1 MSFEWF
7 IGLRYLKAKRK
18 QTFISVITFISVAGV
33 MVGVMALIVVLAVMT
48 GFEEDLKGKILGLNA
63 HVLVLKYGDSVGDVK
78 GVQEK
83 TEKTKGVVATTPFI
97 YSQAM
102 LSSQL
107 GASGV
112 VLRGID
118 LRSSD
123 KVISLHQYMVEGSL
137 ANVEIPPGQKGS
149 KGDTG
154 PKGNTDRTPGIIIG
168 RELAK
173 NLGVIRGDRVQLMSP
188 AGMITPV
195 GVIPRMEAFKIVGI
209 FDCGMFEYDSSM
221 AFISLRAAQSLLGL
235 GNRITGLEVKVADI
249 YKADQIA
256 AAINNT
262 LGYPYWTRDW
272 MKMNKN
278 LFSALKLEKIA
289 MFIILALIV
298 LVAAFNIVST
308 LIMVVMEKNKD
319 IAILKSMGATRKSIM
334 KIFVMEGVIVGLT
347 GTILGI
353 IGGFGLTSLLKEYK
367 FIKLPSDVYYIST
380 LPVKVEAMDVALI
393 SLAAIVISFL
403 ATLYPSWQASRLE
416 PATALRYE

>member
-78 GVQEK
+78 GLQEK
-83 TEKTKGVVATTPFI
+83 IEKTKGVVATTPFI

-118 LRSSD
+118 RKSSN
-123 KVISLHQYMVEGSL
+123 KVINLRQYMVEGSL
-137 ANVEIPPGQKGS
+137 ENLEIPSGQKG
-149 KGDTG
+149 TG
-154 PKGNTDRTPGIIIG
+154 GNKEGTPGIIIG

-188 AGMITPV
+188 TGMITPV

-235 GNRITGLEVKVADI
+235 GSRITGLEVKVADI
-249 YKADQIA
+249 YKADQVA

-334 KIFVMEGVIVGLT
+334 KIFVMEGVIVGFA
-347 GTILGI
+347 GTILGV
-353 IGGFGLTSLLKEYK
+353 IGGFGLTGLLKKYK

-380 LPVKVEAMDVALI
+380 LPVKVEALDVALI

>member
-1 MSFEWF
+1 MNFEWF

-63 HVLVLKYGDSVGDVK
+63 HVLVLKYGDSIGDVK
-78 GVQEK
+78 GLQEK
-83 TEKTKGVVATTPFI
+83 AEKTKGVVATTPFI

-118 LRSSD
+118 LKSSK
-123 KVISLHQYMVEGSL
+123 KVINLHRYMVEGSL
-137 ANVEIPPGQKGS
+137 ENLEIPSGQKAPG
-149 KGDTG
+149 
-154 PKGNTDRTPGIIIG
+154 GNTEGTPGIIIG

-188 AGMITPV
+188 TGMITPV
-195 GVIPRMEAFKIVGI
+195 GVIPRMEAFRVVGI

-235 GNRITGLEVKVADI
+235 GGRITGLEVKVADI
-249 YKADQIA
+249 YKADQVA

-334 KIFVMEGVIVGLT
+334 KIFVMEGVIVGFT

-353 IGGFGLTSLLKEYK
+353 IGGFGLTSLLKKYK

-380 LPVKVEAMDVALI
+380 LPVKVEALDVALI
-393 SLAAIVISFL
+393 SFAAIVISFL
-403 ATLYPSWQASRLE
+403 ATLYPAWQASRLE

>member
-78 GVQEK
+78 GLQEK
-83 TEKTKGVVATTPFI
+83 IEKTKGVVATTPFI

-118 LRSSD
+118 RKSSN
-123 KVISLHQYMVEGSL
+123 KVINLSQYMVEGSL
-137 ANVEIPPGQKGS
+137 ENLEIPSGQKGP
-149 KGDTG
+149 GV
-154 PKGNTDRTPGIIIG
+154 NTEGTPGIIIG

-188 AGMITPV
+188 TGMITPV

-235 GNRITGLEVKVADI
+235 GGRITGLEVKVADI
-249 YKADQIA
+249 YKADQVA

-334 KIFVMEGVIVGLT
+334 KIFVMEGVIVGFT
-347 GTILGI
+347 GTILGV
-353 IGGFGLTSLLKEYK
+353 IGGFGLTSLLKKYK

-380 LPVKVEAMDVALI
+380 LPVKVEALDVALI

>member
-78 GVQEK
+78 GLQEK
-83 TEKTKGVVATTPFI
+83 IEKTKGVVATTPFV

-118 LRSSD
+118 RKSSN
-123 KVISLHQYMVEGSL
+123 KVINLRQYMVEGSL
-137 ANVEIPPGQKGS
+137 ENLEIPSGQKG
-149 KGDTG
+149 TG
-154 PKGNTDRTPGIIIG
+154 GNKEGTPGIIIG

-188 AGMITPV
+188 TGMITPV

-249 YKADQIA
+249 YKADQVA

-334 KIFVMEGVIVGLT
+334 KIFVMEGVIVGFT
-347 GTILGI
+347 GTILGV
-353 IGGFGLTSLLKEYK
+353 IGGFGLTSLLKKYK

-380 LPVKVEAMDVALI
+380 LPVKVEALDVALI

>member
-1 MSFEWF
+1 MNFEWF

-78 GVQEK
+78 GLQEK
-83 TEKTKGVVATTPFI
+83 IEKTKGVVATTPFI

-118 LRSSD
+118 LKSSN
-123 KVISLHQYMVEGSL
+123 KVINLHRYMVEGSL
-137 ANVEIPPGQKGS
+137 ENLEISSGQKGPR
-149 KGDTG
+149 GDTEG
-154 PKGNTDRTPGIIIG
+154 TPGIIIG

-188 AGMITPV
+188 TGMVTPV
-195 GVIPRMEAFKIVGI
+195 GVIPRMAAFRVVGI
-209 FDCGMFEYDSSM
+209 FECGMFEYDSSM

-235 GNRITGLEVKVADI
+235 GNRVSGLEVKVSDI
-249 YKADQIA
+249 YKADQVA
-256 AAINNT
+256 VAINNT

-334 KIFVMEGVIVGLT
+334 KIFVMEGVVVGFT

-353 IGGFGLTSLLKEYK
+353 IGGFGLTSLLKKYK

-380 LPVKVEAMDVALI
+380 LPVKVEALDVALI

-403 ATLYPSWQASRLE
+403 ATLYPSWQASKLE

>member
-1 MSFEWF
+1 MNFEWF

-18 QTFISVITFISVAGV
+18 QSFISVITVISVAGV
-33 MVGVMALIVVLAVMT
+33 MVGVMALIVVLGVMT

-78 GVQEK
+78 GLQEK
-83 TEKTKGVVATTPFI
+83 IEKKKGVVATTPFI

-102 LSSQL
+102 LISQL

-112 VLRGID
+112 VLRGVD
-118 LRSSD
+118 LRSSN
-123 KVISLHQYMVEGSL
+123 KVINLHRYMIEGSL
-137 ANVEIPPGQKGS
+137 ENLEIPSGQKGPG
-149 KGDTG
+149 GDTEE
-154 PKGNTDRTPGIIIG
+154 TPGIIIG

-173 NLGVIRGDRVQLMSP
+173 NLGVRRGDRVQLMSP
-188 AGMITPV
+188 TGMITPA
-195 GVIPRMEAFKIVGI
+195 GVIPRTEAFKVAGI

-235 GNRITGLEVKVADI
+235 GNRVTGLEVKVADI
-249 YKADQIA
+249 YKADQVA

-353 IGGFGLTSLLKEYK
+353 IGGFGLTSLLKKYK

-380 LPVKVEAMDVALI
+380 LPVKVEALDVALI
-393 SLAAIVISFL
+393 SFAAIVISFL

-416 PATALRYE
+416 PASALRYE

>member
-1 MSFEWF
+1 MNFEWF
-7 IGLRYLKAKRK
+7 ISLRYLKAKRK
-18 QTFISVITFISVAGV
+18 QTFISVITLISVAGV

-63 HVLVLKYGDSVGDVK
+63 HAIVLKYGDAIDRGQEI
-78 GVQEK
+78 QEK
-83 TEKTKGVVATTPFI
+83 IGKIEGVVATTPFI

-102 LSSQL
+102 LSSPA

-112 VLRGID
+112 VVRGVD

-123 KVISLHQYMVEGSL
+123 RVINLSRYMVQGSL
-137 ANVEIPPGQKGS
+137 QDLGSYSGQ
-149 KGDTG
+149 GDRG
-154 PKGNTDRTPGIIIG
+154 VGREVSSGIVIG
-168 RELAK
+168 RELAR
-173 NLGVIRGDRVQLMSP
+173 NLGVAKGEMLQLMSP
-188 AGMITPV
+188 TGIITPM
-195 GVIPRMEAFKIVGI
+195 GTLPKMESFKVVGI

-221 AFISLRAAQSLLGL
+221 AFISLEAAQSLFALGSKV
-235 GNRITGLEVKVADI
+235 TGIEVKVAEI
-249 YKADQIA
+249 YKADQVA
-256 AAINNT
+256 SAINAR

-289 MFIILALIV
+289 MFIILTLIV

-319 IAILKSMGATRKSIM
+319 IAILKSMGATGKSIM
-334 KIFVMEGVIVGLT
+334 KIFVIEGVIVGLT

-353 IGGFGLTSLLKEYK
+353 IGGLGLTSLLEKYK

-380 LPVKVEAMDVALI
+380 LPVKVEVLDVVLI
-393 SLAAIVISFL
+393 SVAAIVISFV
-403 ATLYPSWQASRLE
+403 ATIYPSWQASKLE
-416 PATALRYE
+416 PAPALRYE

>member
-1 MSFEWF
+1 MNFEWF

-18 QTFISVITFISVAGV
+18 QSFISVITFISVAGV

-78 GVQEK
+78 GLQEK
-83 TEKTKGVVATTPFI
+83 IEKTKGVVATTPFI

-118 LRSSD
+118 RKSSN
-123 KVISLHQYMVEGSL
+123 KVINLRQYMVEGSL
-137 ANVEIPPGQKGS
+137 ENLEIPSGQKGPG
-149 KGDTG
+149 GDTEG
-154 PKGNTDRTPGIIIG
+154 IPGIIIG

-188 AGMITPV
+188 TGMITPV

-249 YKADQIA
+249 YKADQVA

-334 KIFVMEGVIVGLT
+334 KIFVMEGVIVGFA
-347 GTILGI
+347 GTILGV
-353 IGGFGLTSLLKEYK
+353 IGGFGLTSLLKKYK

-380 LPVKVEAMDVALI
+380 LPVKVEALDVALI
-393 SLAAIVISFL
+393 SIAAIVISFL

>member
-1 MSFEWF
+1 MNFEWF

-18 QTFISVITFISVAGV
+18 QTLISVITVISVAGV
-33 MVGVMALIVVLAVMT
+33 MVGVMALIVVLGVMT

-78 GVQEK
+78 GLEEK
-83 TEKTKGVVATTPFI
+83 IEKTKGVVATTPFI

-112 VLRGID
+112 VLRGVD
-118 LRSSD
+118 LRSSN
-123 KVISLHQYMVEGSL
+123 KVINLHRYMIEGSL
-137 ANVEIPPGQKGS
+137 ENLEIPSGQKGPG
-149 KGDTG
+149 GDTEE
-154 PKGNTDRTPGIIIG
+154 TPGIIIG

-188 AGMITPV
+188 TGMITPA
-195 GVIPRMEAFKIVGI
+195 GVIPRTEAFKVAGI

-235 GNRITGLEVKVADI
+235 GNRVTGLEVKVADI
-249 YKADQIA
+249 YKADQVA

-353 IGGFGLTSLLKEYK
+353 IGGFGLTSLLKKYK

-380 LPVKVEAMDVALI
+380 LPVKVEALDVALI
-393 SLAAIVISFL
+393 SFAAIVISFL
-403 ATLYPSWQASRLE
+403 ATLYPSWQASRLD
-416 PATALRYE
+416 PASALRYE

>member
-1 MSFEWF
+1 
-7 IGLRYLKAKRK
+7 
-18 QTFISVITFISVAGV
+18 
-33 MVGVMALIVVLAVMT
+33 
-48 GFEEDLKGKILGLNA
+48 
-63 HVLVLKYGDSVGDVK
+63 
-78 GVQEK
+78 
-83 TEKTKGVVATTPFI
+83 
-97 YSQAM
+97 
-102 LSSQL
+102 
-107 GASGV
+107 
-112 VLRGID
+112 
-118 LRSSD
+118 
-123 KVISLHQYMVEGSL
+123 
-137 ANVEIPPGQKGS
+137 
-149 KGDTG
+149 
-154 PKGNTDRTPGIIIG
+154 G

-188 AGMITPV
+188 TGMITPV

-235 GNRITGLEVKVADI
+235 GGRITGLEVKVADI
-249 YKADQIA
+249 YKADQVA

-334 KIFVMEGVIVGLT
+334 KIFVMEGVIVGFA
-347 GTILGI
+347 GTILGV
-353 IGGFGLTSLLKEYK
+353 IGGFGLTSLLKKYK

-380 LPVKVEAMDVALI
+380 LPVKVEALDVALI

>member
-1 MSFEWF
+1 
-7 IGLRYLKAKRK
+7 
-18 QTFISVITFISVAGV
+18 
-33 MVGVMALIVVLAVMT
+33 
-48 GFEEDLKGKILGLNA
+48 
-63 HVLVLKYGDSVGDVK
+63 
-78 GVQEK
+78 
-83 TEKTKGVVATTPFI
+83 

-118 LRSSD
+118 RKSSN
-123 KVISLHQYMVEGSL
+123 KVINLRQYMVEGSL
-137 ANVEIPPGQKGS
+137 ENLEIPSGQKG
-149 KGDTG
+149 TG
-154 PKGNTDRTPGIIIG
+154 GNKEGTPGIIIG

-188 AGMITPV
+188 TGMITPV

-249 YKADQIA
+249 YKADQVA

-334 KIFVMEGVIVGLT
+334 KIFVMEGVIVGFT
-347 GTILGI
+347 GTILGV
-353 IGGFGLTSLLKEYK
+353 IGGFGLTSLLKKYK

-380 LPVKVEAMDVALI
+380 LPVKVEALDVALI

>member
-78 GVQEK
+78 GLQEK
-83 TEKTKGVVATTPFI
+83 IEKTKGVVATTPFI

-118 LRSSD
+118 LKSSN
-123 KVISLHQYMVEGSL
+123 KVINLRQYMVEGSL
-137 ANVEIPPGQKGS
+137 ENLEIPSGHKGPG
-149 KGDTG
+149 GDTEG
-154 PKGNTDRTPGIIIG
+154 TPGIIIG

-188 AGMITPV
+188 TGMITPV
-195 GVIPRMEAFKIVGI
+195 GVIPKMKAFKIVGI

-235 GNRITGLEVKVADI
+235 GNKITGLEVKVADI

-319 IAILKSMGATRKSIM
+319 IAILKSMGATRQSIM
-334 KIFVMEGVIVGLT
+334 KIFVMEGVIVGFT
-347 GTILGI
+347 GTILGV
-353 IGGFGLTSLLKEYK
+353 IGGFGLTSLLKKYK

-380 LPVKVEAMDVALI
+380 LPVKVEALDVALI

-403 ATLYPSWQASRLE
+403 ATLYPSWQASKLE

>member
-1 MSFEWF
+1 MRFEWF

-33 MVGVMALIVVLAVMT
+33 MVGVMALIVVLGVMT

-63 HVLVLKYGDSVGDVK
+63 HVLALKYGDSVGDVK
-78 GVQEK
+78 GLQEK
-83 TEKTKGVVATTPFI
+83 IEKTKGVVATTPFV

-118 LRSSD
+118 LKSSD
-123 KVISLHQYMVEGSL
+123 KVINLRQYMVEGSL
-137 ANVEIPPGQKGS
+137 ENLEIPSGQKGP
-149 KGDTG
+149 G
-154 PKGNTDRTPGIIIG
+154 GNTEETAGIIIG

-221 AFISLRAAQSLLGL
+221 AFISLKAAQSLLGL
-235 GNRITGLEVKVADI
+235 GNRVTGLEVKVADI

-334 KIFVMEGVIVGLT
+334 KIFVMEGVIVGFT
-347 GTILGI
+347 GTILGV
-353 IGGFGLTSLLKEYK
+353 IGGFGLTSLLKKYK

-380 LPVKVEAMDVALI
+380 LPVKVEALDVALI

>member
-48 GFEEDLKGKILGLNA
+48 GFKEDLKGKILGLNA

-78 GVQEK
+78 GLQEK
-83 TEKTKGVVATTPFI
+83 IEKTKGVVDTTPFI

-118 LRSSD
+118 FKSSN
-123 KVISLHQYMVEGSL
+123 KVINLRQYMVEGSL
-137 ANVEIPPGQKGS
+137 ENLEIPSGQKGPG
-149 KGDTG
+149 K
-154 PKGNTDRTPGIIIG
+154 NTEGTPGIIIG

-188 AGMITPV
+188 TGMITPV

-319 IAILKSMGATRKSIM
+319 IAILKSMGATRQSIM
-334 KIFVMEGVIVGLT
+334 KIFVMEGVIVGFT

-353 IGGFGLTSLLKEYK
+353 IGGFGLTSLLKKYK

-380 LPVKVEAMDVALI
+380 LPVKVEALDVALI
-393 SLAAIVISFL
+393 SLAAVVISFL
-403 ATLYPSWQASRLE
+403 ATLYPSWQASKLE